1 MECPKSG
8 VWLNIFPARLV
19 FLGPIIAYSG
29 SWVGTTSASEFNLGL
44 RLGITLPLG
53 SNKCYIYLG
62 SGFAW
67 ATVSSTNNDIY
78 GELKSVTYNG
88 TVVPIYLG
96 FKIAVQKHISINI
109 EPLYQIATFNGG
121 TSTRFVFG
129 WGISGLIF

>member
-1 MECPKSG
+1 M
-8 VWLNIFPARLV
+8 L
-19 FLGPIIAYSG
+19 
-29 SWVGTTSASEFNLGL
+29 
-44 RLGITLPLG
+44 
-53 SNKCYIYLG
+53 YIPW
-62 SGFAW
+62 FRVAW

-121 TSTRFVFG
+121 TST
-129 WGISGLIF
+129 GLFLDGEFQD